1 LENRDRDGVTGFC
14 ATGGIV
20 CAGWPV
26 CIAEPFKIEDD
37 PSQTISGTLRH
48 ASPNHSSDMIKLSI
62 VLPAYREKENL
73 EVLIPQIEKE
83 FEDTSIEI
91 IVVDDNS
98 GDGTRE
104 LMQDLQSRNP
114 HVILL
119 ERPALLGIGSA
130 LRDGF
135 NLARGEFILSSDAD
149 QSFSTTDMW
158 SLFEMIQTGYD
169 LVLGYRTP
177 PSDYSAVNIDSSLK
191 GRFENDLISPM
202 SNFVIG
208 IVSGLGFKNY
218 NTNFRI
224 LRSSLWKSI
233 KTVEDRQFFLF
244 ETIYRAK
251 QKSARI
257 TEIPVTFVLRRI
269 GESKVSFFRQAP
281 KYVVKLLR
289 IVFS

>member
-1 LENRDRDGVTGFC
+1 
-14 ATGGIV
+14 
-20 CAGWPV
+20 
-26 CIAEPFKIEDD
+26 
-37 PSQTISGTLRH
+37 
-48 ASPNHSSDMIKLSI
+48 MIKLSI

-73 EVLIPQIEKE
+73 EVLIPQIAKE
-83 FEDTSIEI
+83 FEDTSFEV

-104 LMQDLQSRNP
+104 LIQELQSRDSR
-114 HVILL
+114 VVLL
-119 ERPALLGIGSA
+119 ERPSLLGIGSA

-149 QSFSTTDMW
+149 QSFSTSDMR

-169 LVLGYRTP
+169 MVLGYRTP
-177 PSDYSAVNIDSSLK
+177 PSDYGAVNIDASLK

-208 IVSGLGFKNY
+208 VVSGLGFKNY

-224 LRSSLWKSI
+224 LRSDLWKGI

-251 QKSARI
+251 QQGARI
-257 TEIPVTFVLRRI
+257 AEIPVTFVLRRI

-281 KYVVKLLR
+281 KYVLKLFR

>member
-1 LENRDRDGVTGFC
+1 LENRDRDGVTVFC
-14 ATGGIV
+14 AIDRNV
-20 CAGWPV
+20 CAGWLF
-26 CIAEPFKIEDD
+26 CIAEPSKIEDD
-37 PSQTISGTLRH
+37 PSQTISGILQHT
-48 ASPNHSSDMIKLSI
+48 SPNRSSDMIKLSI
-62 VLPAYREKENL
+62 VLPAYLEKENL

-98 GDGTRE
+98 SDGTRE
-104 LMQDLQSRNP
+104 LMQELQSRSP

-119 ERPALLGIGSA
+119 ERSALLGIGSA
-130 LRDGF
+130 LRDGY

-149 QSFSTTDMW
+149 QSFSTTDMR

-169 LVLGYRTP
+169 MVLGYRTP

-224 LRSSLWKSI
+224 LRSGLWKSI

-251 QKSARI
+251 QKGARI
-257 TEIPVTFVLRRI
+257 AEIPVTFVLRRI

-281 KYVVKLLR
+281 KYVLKLLR
-289 IVFS
+289 IVFF

>member
-1 LENRDRDGVTGFC
+1 
-14 ATGGIV
+14 
-20 CAGWPV
+20 
-26 CIAEPFKIEDD
+26 
-37 PSQTISGTLRH
+37 
-48 ASPNHSSDMIKLSI
+48 MIKLSI

-83 FEDTSIEI
+83 FEDTSFEV

-104 LMQDLQSRNP
+104 LIQELQSRDP
-114 HVILL
+114 RVVLL
-119 ERPALLGIGSA
+119 ERPSLLGIGSA
-130 LRDGF
+130 LRDGY

-149 QSFSTTDMW
+149 LSFSTTDMR
-158 SLFEMIQTGYD
+158 SLLEKIQSGYE

-177 PSDYSAVNIDSSLK
+177 PSDRNSASFDTSLK
-191 GRFENDLISPM
+191 GRIENDLISPM

-208 IVSGLGFKNY
+208 FVSGLGLKNY

-224 LRSSLWKSI
+224 LKSDLWKSI
-233 KTVEDRQFFLF
+233 KTVEDRQFFLL

-251 QKSARI
+251 QQGARI
-257 TEIPVTFVLRRI
+257 AEIPVTFSMRRI
-269 GESKVSFFRQAP
+269 GDSKVSFFRQAP
-281 KYVVKLLR
+281 GYLIKLLR

>member
-1 LENRDRDGVTGFC
+1 
-14 ATGGIV
+14 
-20 CAGWPV
+20 
-26 CIAEPFKIEDD
+26 
-37 PSQTISGTLRH
+37 
-48 ASPNHSSDMIKLSI
+48 MIKLSI

-98 GDGTRE
+98 SDGTRE
-104 LMQDLQSRNP
+104 LMQDLHSRNP

-119 ERPALLGIGSA
+119 ERSALLGIGSA

-149 QSFSTTDMW
+149 QSFSTTDMR

-169 LVLGYRTP
+169 MVLGYRTP

-224 LRSSLWKSI
+224 LRSGLWKSI

-251 QKSARI
+251 QKGARI
-257 TEIPVTFVLRRI
+257 AEIPVTFVMRRI

-281 KYVVKLLR
+281 KYVLKLIR

>member
-1 LENRDRDGVTGFC
+1 MSVQNVPVSIAAHYKMKDDLGSSIERGMDRSSF
-14 ATGGIV
+14 
-20 CAGWPV
+20 
-26 CIAEPFKIEDD
+26 
-37 PSQTISGTLRH
+37 RH
-48 ASPNHSSDMIKLSI
+48 AIYMIKLSI
-62 VLPAYREKENL
+62 VLPAYKEKENL

-83 FEDTSIEI
+83 FADTPFEI
-91 IVVDDNS
+91 IVVDDGSN
-98 GDGTRE
+98 DGTRE
-104 LMQDLQSRNP
+104 LMQAMQLRDPR
-114 HVILL
+114 IFLL
-119 ERPALLGIGSA
+119 ERPVLAGIGSA
-130 LRDGF
+130 LRDGL
-135 NLARGEFILSSDAD
+135 NLAQGEFLLSSDAD
-149 QSFSTTDMW
+149 QSFSAKDMR
-158 SLFEMIQTGYD
+158 SLFEKIQTGYD

-177 PSDYSAVNIDSSLK
+177 PPSDIAVVIDSSLK

-208 IVSGLGFKNY
+208 IVSGLGLKNY

-224 LRSSLWKSI
+224 LRSDLWKNI

-257 TEIPVTFVLRRI
+257 AEIPVTFVLRRI

-281 KYVVKLLR
+281 KYVLKLLR